1 MLAHSV
7 SSFEPRAPAP
17 RGVVQVAA
25 RAFSA
30 LRHRNFRLFWLGQLI
45 SLIGTWMQS
54 IGQAWLVLT
63 LSHNSALELGI
74 VGALQFLPVLVFSLF
89 GGVIADRW
97 PKRRLLLVTQ
107 SSAMALALILYTLT
121 ATHVVQIWHIFVLAT
136 LLGTVNAVDMP
147 TRQAFV
153 VEMVGREDVMNAVAL
168 NSSLFN
174 TARILGP
181 AIGGVLIA
189 WLGVSLLFLLNG
201 LSFIAVIC
209 GLALMRTSELHTI
222 IRPQAAR
229 GLRASFAQLGEGLRY
244 VRESAVVLT
253 IILLVAGV
261 ATFGLNFNVVLPL
274 FAADVLRVGAP
285 GFGVMSAVTG
295 AGSLVAAL
303 VIAATGRKPRMSIL
317 LMSGAGLSLCE
328 IGFALSHWYP
338 LSLLLLAGCGFATIS
353 FSATANTALQTAS
366 PDHLRG
372 RVMGLYIVFFAGT
385 TPIGN
390 LFTGGMANAWGP
402 SLAVITDAAI
412 AALVVL
418 FCLSKRQTAILSP
431 AENADNVAPPPELLS
446 AHQAKLTA
454 AD

>member
-1 MLAHSV
+1 MLAHSA
-7 SSFEPRAPAP
+7 SSLEPRAPAP
-17 RGVVQVAA
+17 RGAFQVAS

-30 LRHRNFRLFWLGQLI
+30 LRHRNFRLFWFGQLV

-54 IGQAWLVLT
+54 IGQAWLVLV
-63 LSHNSALELGI
+63 LSHNNALELGI

-107 SSAMALALILYTLT
+107 SSAMVLALILFTLT
-121 ATHVVQIWHIFVLAT
+121 ATHVVQIWHIFILAT

-153 VEMVGREDVMNAVAL
+153 VEMVGRDDVMNAVAL

-174 TARILGP
+174 TARIVGP

-201 LSFIAVIC
+201 LSFIAVII
-209 GLALMRTSELHTI
+209 GLAMIHTDELHTV
-222 IRPQAAR
+222 IRPQRAR
-229 GLRASFAQLGEGLRY
+229 GLRASFTQLGEGLSY
-244 VRESAVVLT
+244 VRQSAVVLT
-253 IILLVAGV
+253 VIILLAGIG
-261 ATFGLNFNVVLPL
+261 TFALNFNVVLPL

-285 GFGVMSAVTG
+285 GFGVMSAVLG

-303 VIAATGRKPRMSIL
+303 VIAATGHKPRMSVL
-317 LMSGAGLSLCE
+317 LVSGAMLAVFE
-328 IGFALSHWYP
+328 IGFALSPWYP

-372 RVMGLYIVFFAGT
+372 RVMSLYIVFFAGT

-390 LFTGGMANAWGP
+390 LLTGGVASAWSP
-402 SLAVITDAAI
+402 ALAVVADATI

-418 FCLSKRQTAILSP
+418 FCVSKRQVAILPP
-431 AENADNVAPPPELLS
+431 AERVEGMAQLEARPFSQPTP
-446 AHQAKLTA
+446 AA

>member
-1 MLAHSV
+1 MLAQSA
-7 SSFEPRAPAP
+7 SSLESRTSTP
-17 RGVVQVAA
+17 RGVVQVAS

-30 LRHRNFRLFWLGQLI
+30 LRHRNFRLFWFGQLI

-54 IGQAWLVLT
+54 IGQAWLVLV
-63 LSHNSALELGI
+63 LSKNSALELGI

-107 SSAMALALILYTLT
+107 SSAMMLALILYILT

-153 VEMVGREDVMNAVAL
+153 VEMVGREEVMNAVAL

-174 TARILGP
+174 TARIVGP
-181 AIGGVLIA
+181 AIGGLLIA

-201 LSFIAVIC
+201 LSFIAVIA
-209 GLALMRTSELHTI
+209 GLALMRSSELHTI
-222 IRPQAAR
+222 IRPRSA
-229 GLRASFAQLGEGLRY
+229 GGVRASFSQLGEGLRY

-253 IILLVAGV
+253 VIIVLAGV
-261 ATFGLNFNVVLPL
+261 GTFALNFNVFLPL
-274 FAADVLRVGAP
+274 FAADVLRVGAT
-285 GFGVMSAVTG
+285 GFGVMSAVVG

-303 VIAATGRKPRMSIL
+303 VIAATGRKPRMSVL
-317 LMSGAGLSLCE
+317 LASGAALALLE
-328 IGFALSHWYP
+328 TGFALSRWYP

-372 RVMGLYIVFFAGT
+372 RIMSLYIIFFAGT

-390 LFTGGMANAWGP
+390 LLTGGVASVWNP
-402 SLAVITDAAI
+402 SLAVIADAAI
-412 AALVVL
+412 AALAVL
-418 FCLSKRQTAILSP
+418 FCLSKRQTAIL
-431 AENADNVAPPPELLS
+431 PPEAPLEVVPEVRPTCQPTL
-446 AHQAKLTA
+446 A

>member
-1 MLAHSV
+1 MLAQSV
-7 SSFEPRAPAP
+7 SSVEPRASAP
-17 RGVVQVAA
+17 RGVFHVVG

-30 LRHRNFRLFWLGQLI
+30 LRHRNFRLFWFGQLI

-54 IGQAWLVLT
+54 IGQAWLVLV
-63 LSHNSALELGI
+63 LSHNNALELGI

-107 SSAMALALILYTLT
+107 SSAMLLALILYALT
-121 ATHVVQIWHIFVLAT
+121 AAHVVQIWHIFVLAT

-153 VEMVGREDVMNAVAL
+153 VEMVGREEVMNAVAL

-174 TARILGP
+174 TARIVGP
-181 AIGGVLIA
+181 AVGGVLIA

-201 LSFIAVIC
+201 LSFIAVII
-209 GLALMRTSELHTI
+209 GLALMRSSELHTV
-222 IRPQAAR
+222 IRPQNAR
-229 GLRASFAQLGEGLRY
+229 GARATFSQLGEGLRY
-244 VRESAVVLT
+244 VRESAVVLS

-261 ATFGLNFNVVLPL
+261 GTFALNFNVILPI

-317 LMSGAGLSLCE
+317 LMSGAALALCE
-328 IGFALSHWYP
+328 IGFALSQWYP

-372 RVMGLYIVFFAGT
+372 RIMGLYIVFFAGT

-390 LFTGGMANAWGP
+390 LFTGGVASAWNP
-402 SLAVITDAAI
+402 ALAVIVDAAI

-418 FCLSKRQTAILSP
+418 FCLSKRQAAIL
-431 AENADNVAPPPELLS
+431 PPEESVEVTQETQRTSVPTL
-446 AHQAKLTA
+446 AA